1 MRGHVVTL
9 PSLPGTIPIQNLP
22 GTGAYPQ
29 LYFHV
34 DRLFVK
40 GDPLER
46 VDRDADN

>member
-1 MRGHVVTL
+1 MDFILKMALSEFVLRE
-9 PSLPGTIPIQNLP
+9 Q
-22 GTGAYPQ
+22 GAYPQ